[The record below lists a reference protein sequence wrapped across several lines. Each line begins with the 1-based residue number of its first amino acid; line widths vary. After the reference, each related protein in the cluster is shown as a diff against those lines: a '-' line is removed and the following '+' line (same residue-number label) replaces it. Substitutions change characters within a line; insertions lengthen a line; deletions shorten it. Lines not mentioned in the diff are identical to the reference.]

1 MKNKNLC
8 LNIISLSFYLV
19 LLIFLASYIGVIIQ
33 TIWFNESDNQL
44 AVGLASIILI
54 VVMFYLVII
63 AAIVLISF
71 IIKLIQIFTKKMSL
85 SYPCLVFDVIYLISL
100 IILSILA
107 LINIENYVTTII
119 FLLFAIIFNI
129 ISLISNSLI
138 IKRYKKEKVNCLLN

>member
-1 MKNKNLC
+1 MKSKNLC
-8 LNIISLSFYLV
+8 LNIISLLFYLG
-19 LLIFLASYIGVIIQ
+19 LLIFLVSYIGVIIQ

-44 AVGLASIILI
+44 AVGLASIVLI

-71 IIKLIQIFTKKMSL
+71 IIKLIQIFTKKMGL

-107 LINIENYVTTII
+107 LINIENYVTAFI